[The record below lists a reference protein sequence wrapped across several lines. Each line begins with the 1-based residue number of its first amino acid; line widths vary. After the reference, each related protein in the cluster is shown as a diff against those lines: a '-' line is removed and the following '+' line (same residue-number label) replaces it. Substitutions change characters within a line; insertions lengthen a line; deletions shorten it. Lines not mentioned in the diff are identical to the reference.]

1 MAVQLRPDDSAR
13 FEMPREVEVLPLDS
27 TLASRASAALSN
39 AMRAAAGVSA
49 ALIQRVTDLTESAA
63 EMAEP
68 VLDAAAHARDQL
80 HRAAV
85 TVGHVVLRDA
95 PQMAVE
101 TVIALPEQVMNAAAS
116 AFESRPP
123 APTPPRERI
132 ESDHPYF
139 GDQ

>member
-39 AMRAAAGVSA
+39 AMRAAASVSA
-49 ALIQRVTDLTESAA
+49 AVSQGVIDLTERAV

-80 HRAAV
+80 QRAAV
-85 TVGHVVLRDA
+85 TARHVVFRDA

-101 TVIALPEQVMNAAAS
+101 AVIALPQQVMDAAAS
-116 AFESRPP
+116 ALEPRPP
-123 APTPPRERI
+123 APTLPREQI
-132 ESDHPYF
+132 DPDHPYF